1 VSVSAP
7 ARAPARRRERCPN
20 CEIPA
25 QRGQLICL
33 SCGTRLALDRGGSDK
48 RAVAAAAGALAL
60 TALVSLGLILDA
72 LSGGEERPQ
81 AAERPSERSRAA
93 ARAAERQPPSAQR
106 ALWQYKARARR
117 QLAASAGTWP
127 AGRVGWTVILS
138 SMSDEQLAQDFAKDV
153 EDAGVDAG
161 VLSTDEHPA
170 LGTGIY
176 YVFAGVYDDELEA
189 GEAAAELAA
198 SYPGAYTRYVE

>member
-7 ARAPARRRERCPN
+7 PRPPARRRERCPN
-20 CEIPA
+20 CDLPA

-48 RAVAAAAGALAL
+48 RAVAAAVGALAL
-60 TALVSLGLILDA
+60 VALVSLGLILDA
-72 LSGGEERPQ
+72 LSGGEDRPQ
-81 AAERPSERSRAA
+81 AAAEPSDRAA

-106 ALWQYKARARR
+106 ALWKYKAKARR
-117 QLAASAGTWP
+117 QLASSAGTWP
-127 AGRVGWTVILS
+127 AGQVGWTVVLS

-161 VLSTDEHPA
+161 VLSTDDHPT
-170 LGTGIY
+170 LGTGVY

-198 SYPGAYTRYVE
+198 SYPGAYTQYVE